1 MMRIRITFIVMQK
14 RMGGF
19 ERMKMYMV
27 RRLKGVNDPHD
38 DYFDTLVEAR
48 IFQNHNGG
56 SIWRRITSEYVDEY
70 WARVKEV

>member
-1 MMRIRITFIVMQK
+1 
-14 RMGGF
+14 
-19 ERMKMYMV
+19 MKDFMV

-56 SIWRRITSEYVDEY
+56 SIWRRITSEYIDEY

>member
-1 MMRIRITFIVMQK
+1 MRDFL
-14 RMGGF
+14 
-19 ERMKMYMV
+19 V

-38 DYFDTLVEAR
+38 DYFETLVEAR

-56 SIWRRITSEYVDEY
+56 SIWRRITSEYVGEY

>member
-1 MMRIRITFIVMQK
+1 
-14 RMGGF
+14 
-19 ERMKMYMV
+19 MKTYMV

-38 DYFDTLVEAR
+38 DYFETLIEAR

-56 SIWRRITSEYVDEY
+56 SIWRRVEVSSGSY